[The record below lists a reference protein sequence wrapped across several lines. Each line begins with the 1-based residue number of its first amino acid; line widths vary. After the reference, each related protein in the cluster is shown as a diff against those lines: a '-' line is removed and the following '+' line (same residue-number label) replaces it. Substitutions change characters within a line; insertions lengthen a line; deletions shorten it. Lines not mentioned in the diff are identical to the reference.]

1 MRKKKNVKQERQISH
16 KKICKSNNNEYISHN
31 KDKYVKC
38 LYPDVKIENSH
49 KNNQVPIIPIID
61 LTFNIEP
68 NIIDLENEI
77 DPRVIDLDFLS
88 YPLYNFENY
97 SIQSGKQNE
106 SNKHQHV
113 KKDIK
118 ENLLI
123 SKNELSLNLIKNFN
137 DE

>member
-97 SIQSGKQNE
+97 SKWFELFTTEDNKLFSADEKKKALE
-106 SNKHQHV
+106 S
-113 KKDIK
+113 
-118 ENLLI
+118 
-123 SKNELSLNLIKNFN
+123 FT
-137 DE
+137 